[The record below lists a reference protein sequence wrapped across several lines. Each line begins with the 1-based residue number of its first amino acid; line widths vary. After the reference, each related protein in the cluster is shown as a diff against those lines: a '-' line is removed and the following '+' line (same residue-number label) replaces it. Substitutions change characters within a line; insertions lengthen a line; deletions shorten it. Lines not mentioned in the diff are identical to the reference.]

1 MTGAEGLPP
10 LSSAGNV
17 LRPRTA
23 FKLSL
28 RLPPLVD
35 AVAASQEIKALLE
48 ADAPYNA
55 KVIFKANEGA
65 ATGWNAPASAPW
77 LTQALDAAS
86 QAYYGSPCG
95 YIGQGG
101 TIPLMSI
108 LQKGFP
114 KAQFM
119 VCGVLGPK
127 SNAHGPN
134 EFLHS
139 LRQEAHRRRGPNHGR
154 DAGRLIR
161 RPPGLAAGHARQARA
176 CRPALFFR
184 NSIHDHHL
192 RRLRQRAGR
201 NPALAQPG
209 RHRPE
214 PLSLR
219 QGGPGQDQIRYAI
232 SDATDA
238 EGVLTDLQ
246 DELALLAEA
255 DPEQIDTTLLIL
267 PDAFDDFLDF
277 NDFEEIS
284 NRLLK
289 RMDLVGEL
297 RVATFHP
304 QFQFA
309 DTEPDDIENCTNR
322 SPYPILHLLRER
334 ASTARWM
341 RSRTPPR
348 SMRRTSRR

>member
-1 MTGAEGLPP
+1 MRG
-10 LSSAGNV
+10 
-17 LRPRTA
+17 
-23 FKLSL
+23 
-28 RLPPLVD
+28 
-35 AVAASQEIKALLE
+35 
-48 ADAPYNA
+48 
-55 KVIFKANEGA
+55 
-65 ATGWNAPASAPW
+65 
-77 LTQALDAAS
+77 
-86 QAYYGSPCG
+86 
-95 YIGQGG
+95 
-101 TIPLMSI
+101 
-108 LQKGFP
+108 
-114 KAQFM
+114 
-119 VCGVLGPK
+119 
-127 SNAHGPN
+127 
-134 EFLHS
+134 
-139 LRQEAHRRRGPNHGR
+139 RRGPVGPR
-154 DAGRLIR
+154 
-161 RPPGLAAGHARQARA
+161 
-176 CRPALFFR
+176 FSFR

-214 PLSLR
+214 PLSFAKAV
-219 QGGPGQDQIRYAI
+219 QVKDQIRYAI

-297 RVATFHP
+297 QVATFHP

-322 SPYPILHLLRER
+322 SPYPILHLLREESIDR
-334 ASTARWM
+334 AVDAFPDAAEIYEKNIETMKRLGVEGWKRLM
-341 RSRTPPR
+341 RAP
-348 SMRRTSRR
+348 